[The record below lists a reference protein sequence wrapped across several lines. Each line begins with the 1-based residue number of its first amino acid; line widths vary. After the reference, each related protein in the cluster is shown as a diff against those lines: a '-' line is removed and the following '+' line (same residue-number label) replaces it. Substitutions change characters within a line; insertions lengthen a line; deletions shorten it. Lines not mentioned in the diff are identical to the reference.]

1 MDFFDRIFNGLVGL
15 AEKLPAADVGSYYL
29 VTLLFLALTAVVIG
43 LTFFGSHAAKFS
55 RACRK
60 IMSYLANVAVIN
72 DDNAADFTAECFGA
86 KVPGALR
93 ETWTQYL
100 GIRFG
105 YPSEIIS
112 DSAVFDKEV
121 KRHDSI
127 RANVYISIAL
137 ILVAFFAFWGL
148 GCMGDPEIGVV
159 LCLGLLIS
167 ALGYLALTVVAKKI
181 YKKAREDFYA
191 LQDELD
197 AKVNLQVEKEYAA
210 DASPL
215 LEIASVLDAISARN
229 TARPY
234 PDLADMA
241 GASEK
246 RSEQTAENEESDAV
260 RETEDDSVA
269 RAEAVVTLPVEEE
282 AQVSEESVAEDEES
296 GLLTLVREAELG
308 SAQSAEESVAQVAE
322 ADAAVTETEESASEA
337 LQEEVLQDAASDSV
351 PDTEDVSPREG
362 VPVRGENDGFVET
375 GEDDGNVASFL
386 EYRAGLEEAAFA
398 QAANENDMRATR
410 SDYVSEEITDE
421 DEENMFGRKK
431 KKARQDELTQQG
443 YSDLIVEGELLD
455 DEEGADAVEG
465 TLVRRDTQY
474 ATYAEPASAEVATAV
489 AEQPASQA
497 SASASAQSAPAR
509 AIYGNGTRPESLE
522 GLNVA
527 SRPVAA
533 SAIMVSLEPEVIYVE
548 EDLDEGDENVKAPRL
563 APMPHLVDYVL
574 TMNLSRSMKIKVAM
588 LMLQAYNVF
597 KNSPENKAIVIQC
610 LSKIIKS
617 IMADQA
623 AVREQA
629 AATVQT
635 AEPAV
640 AEPVAEQT
648 EVTEEVAESAEEPA
662 AEEAEV
668 VATEEAETVEAE
680 VAADEVAETEE
691 VEDVVVEA
699 EESEEASRESSRKH
713 RFRNRH

>member
-1 MDFFDRIFNGLVGL
+1 MDLFFI
-15 AEKLPAADVGSYYL
+15 
-29 VTLLFLALTAVVIG
+29 
-43 LTFFGSHAAKFS
+43 
-55 RACRK
+55 
-60 IMSYLANVAVIN
+60 
-72 DDNAADFTAECFGA
+72 
-86 KVPGALR
+86 
-93 ETWTQYL
+93 
-100 GIRFG
+100 
-105 YPSEIIS
+105 
-112 DSAVFDKEV
+112 
-121 KRHDSI
+121 
-127 RANVYISIAL
+127 
-137 ILVAFFAFWGL
+137 
-148 GCMGDPEIGVV
+148 
-159 LCLGLLIS
+159 
-167 ALGYLALTVVAKKI
+167 
-181 YKKAREDFYA
+181 
-191 LQDELD
+191 
-197 AKVNLQVEKEYAA
+197 
-210 DASPL
+210 
-215 LEIASVLDAISARN
+215 ISARN

-443 YSDLIVEGELLD
+443 YSDLMVEGELLD

-465 TLVRRDTQY
+465 TLVSRDTQY

-635 AEPAV
+635 EEPAV